1 MRILFMAL
9 ALVFALVQPASAA
22 VYQQGIVYVIYDET
36 GDKAPK
42 DTADINSNGVPD
54 VIEDIATQLNAAR
67 EVFKDV
73 YNFPDPLDSAR
84 FKGVTSIEIDIDTK
98 ESMKVNGKAYSGVRK
113 KSKHDPNESAIHI
126 RVANTVDPHKNPTST
141 HEYFHLI
148 QYGATYFRNGWFLEG
163 MARWS
168 EDAVSE
174 IKKYPG
180 GTEIPVTL
188 NSTAAQ
194 NKIYQEKYKAAS
206 MLWYPLAVNMGD
218 KDTIPSNVVKK
229 YKYVDGSPVFHDNVI
244 YGANVMRDVIK
255 AMQSR
260 EETAAAQFGGMA
272 KWRKDGQ
279 RADQNNQFIMDSVKE
294 VHDSKSKLFKWF

>member
-1 MRILFMAL
+1 MAL
-9 ALVFALVQPASAA
+9 ALVFAFVQPASAA

>member
-1 MRILFMAL
+1 
-9 ALVFALVQPASAA
+9 
-22 VYQQGIVYVIYDET
+22 
-36 GDKAPK
+36 
-42 DTADINSNGVPD
+42 
-54 VIEDIATQLNAAR
+54 
-67 EVFKDV
+67 
-73 YNFPDPLDSAR
+73 
-84 FKGVTSIEIDIDTK
+84 
-98 ESMKVNGKAYSGVRK
+98 
-113 KSKHDPNESAIHI
+113 
-126 RVANTVDPHKNPTST
+126 
-141 HEYFHLI
+141 
-148 QYGATYFRNGWFLEG
+148 

-260 EETAAAQFGGMA
+260 EEKAAAQFGGME

>member
-22 VYQQGIVYVIYDET
+22 VYQQGIVYVIYEEE
-36 GDKAPK
+36 GDASVK
-42 DTADINSNGVPD
+42 DKTDLNSNGVPD
-54 VIEDIATQLNAAR
+54 VIEDIATQVNAAR
-67 EVFKDV
+67 EVFNDV
-73 YNFPDPLDSAR
+73 FNFPDPLDSAR

-126 RVANTVDPHKNPTST
+126 KVANTVDPRKNPTST

-168 EDAVSE
+168 EDAVSQ

-194 NKIYQEKYKAAS
+194 NKIYQVKYTAAS

-218 KDTIPSNVVKK
+218 KDTIPSNVVNK
-229 YKYVDGSPVFHDNVI
+229 YKYVDGSPVFHDNII

-260 EETAAAQFGGMA
+260 EEKAAAQFGGMA
-272 KWRKDGQ
+272 KWHKDGQ
-279 RADQNNQFIMDSVKE
+279 RAEQNNQFIMDSVKE
-294 VHDSKSKLFKWF
+294 VHNSKSKLF

>member
-36 GDKAPK
+36 GDKAVK
-42 DTADINSNGVPD
+42 NTADKNSNGVPD

-73 YNFPDPLDSAR
+73 YHFPDPLDSAR

-126 RVANTVDPHKNPTST
+126 KVANTVDPRKNPTST

-168 EDAVSE
+168 EDAVSQ

-194 NKIYQEKYKAAS
+194 NKIYQVKYTAAS

-218 KDTIPSNVVKK
+218 KDTIPSNVVNK
-229 YKYVDGSPVFHDNVI
+229 YKYVDGSPVFHDNII

-260 EETAAAQFGGMA
+260 EEKAAAQFGGMA
-272 KWRKDGQ
+272 KWHKDGQ
-279 RADQNNQFIMDSVKE
+279 RAEQNNQFIMDSVKE
-294 VHDSKSKLFKWF
+294 VHNSKSKLF